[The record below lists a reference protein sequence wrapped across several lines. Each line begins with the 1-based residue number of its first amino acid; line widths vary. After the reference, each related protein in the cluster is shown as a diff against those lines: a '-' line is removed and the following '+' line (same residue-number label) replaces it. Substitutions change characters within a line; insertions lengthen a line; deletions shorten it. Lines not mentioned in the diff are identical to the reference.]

1 MVIVLGNPI
10 LPVVGLP
17 LHTYAQLPTSLLQ
30 GPPGFGHMLHGM
42 GSRRLPYGA
51 LILRSLL
58 SLFSRIERHPR
69 KLFNENFTAHMAV
82 YVRGSRTTKFIQ

>member
-51 LILRSLL
+51 LIFAELTFAVIADRATSTKIIQRKFYCTYGGVRS
-58 SLFSRIERHPR
+58 R
-69 KLFNENFTAHMAV
+69 K
-82 YVRGSRTTKFIQ
+82 